1 MTEKLPHYLNIRN
14 LVTLGILV
22 MVIGLTACG
31 GGDDEEAS
39 KARSRAVISAGE
51 IVPAEEVR
59 VAEYLQYYDQFFP
72 EPERDTVGLDLRL
85 GNNIIP
91 IQGGMAWLQIGLQTK
106 SAQTE
111 LVAPLNLAIVIDR
124 SGSMNAPDK
133 MPYLKQSLAIFLESL
148 NSDDIVSIVAYSDQ
162 AEVLLPSQQVGYGSW
177 IQQVIDRIQPSGATN
192 LHAGMMMGFEEVDR
206 NYDIRRNNRVILLTD
221 GIANRGETDPNE
233 IADDALT
240 YNEKGIYLSTIG
252 LGLEFNDALLS
263 ELAHQ
268 GKGGYTFVDS
278 AEEMDRVFREHVE
291 SLKQRAASDVKVT
304 IVPSSGIRL
313 IGLTGSEGSPP
324 VNGASIPL
332 WPMSTGDNAVIL
344 AQLQVGS
351 GIAGSR
357 SLATVELRYF
367 DEFVQRTVTTSQ
379 SVRADMAA
387 NQSSY
392 DPTWDLEVFRN
403 VTIQRTA
410 EGMQEIDRL
419 FDARQY
425 EAAWRLAI
433 DLEQDIFEVARLTG
447 DSQMLADAEL
457 LQKYQQT
464 LANAVWQ
471 TENRAPYSDETDT
484 NTSDGQ
490 RPYRGDTSTPIPDMP
505 EVEVN

>member
-1 MTEKLPHYLNIRN
+1 
-14 LVTLGILV
+14 
-22 MVIGLTACG
+22 
-31 GGDDEEAS
+31 
-39 KARSRAVISAGE
+39 
-51 IVPAEEVR
+51 
-59 VAEYLQYYDQFFP
+59 
-72 EPERDTVGLDLRL
+72 
-85 GNNIIP
+85 
-91 IQGGMAWLQIGLQTK
+91 
-106 SAQTE
+106 
-111 LVAPLNLAIVIDR
+111 
-124 SGSMNAPDK
+124 
-133 MPYLKQSLAIFLESL
+133 
-148 NSDDIVSIVAYSDQ
+148 
-162 AEVLLPSQQVGYGSW
+162 
-177 IQQVIDRIQPSGATN
+177 
-192 LHAGMMMGFEEVDR
+192 MGFEEVDR